1 MSTAGS
7 RILSLER
14 KLLKSDVNES
24 DIQQRERELFAKINA
39 GFVRMGRDPLPE
51 PVKFV
56 HGMADD
62 ILAAV
67 VQGNRSESGRR
78 GVRYIAELLANST
91 AD

>member
-24 DIQQRERELFAKINA
+24 DIQQRERELFEKINA
-39 GFVRMGRDPLPE
+39 GFVRMGRDPLPA
-51 PVKFV
+51 PDRFV
-56 HGMADD
+56 SGMADD

-67 VQGNRSESGRR
+67 MQGNRSESGRR
-78 GVRYIAELLANST
+78 GCQYIANLRERSVPE
-91 AD
+91 